1 MDLVAFDYS
10 SLSWWKL
17 KKTMTSSLNL
27 CVLDSDTHFH
37 RHFDKNKMNNKINTC
52 MDGCIIHNKN
62 YIMHLDSR
70 QGEYLF
76 NADFIKY

>member
-1 MDLVAFDYS
+1 
-10 SLSWWKL
+10 
-17 KKTMTSSLNL
+17 MTSSLNL